1 MKIPRLE
8 SILVIAFFLSV
19 ALWMISK
26 CNDKRAVTAR
36 HQEELLEDEEK
47 GRRPKRRDTSK
58 TVVREAPKP
67 TVKPAVV
74 DTSAVK
80 KTTTLPKGVMPKLKE
95 VSPEKAQTT
104 TTTASKSKEPAVKA
118 ETFPTLYVV
127 IDGLNVRSEPNPKA
141 LAVVTLKLND
151 KVFFLNKK
159 TEWTQ
164 EINLDGKKTTDHWVK
179 IRTKSGK
186 EGWVFGAGVHYYKK

>member
-1 MKIPRLE
+1 MKIPRIE
-8 SILVIAFFLSV
+8 SILVVVFFLSV
-19 ALWMISK
+19 TLWMISK

-47 GRRPKRRDTSK
+47 GRRAKRRDTTK
-58 TVVREAPKP
+58 TEVKAAPKP
-67 TVKPAVV
+67 TVKPEVV
-74 DTSAVK
+74 DTPVVK
-80 KTTTLPKGVMPKLKE
+80 KPTTLPKGVMPKLKE

-104 TTTASKSKEPAVKA
+104 TTTASKASDVKP
-118 ETFPTLYVV
+118 ETYPTLYVV

-141 LAVVTLKLND
+141 VAVATLKLND